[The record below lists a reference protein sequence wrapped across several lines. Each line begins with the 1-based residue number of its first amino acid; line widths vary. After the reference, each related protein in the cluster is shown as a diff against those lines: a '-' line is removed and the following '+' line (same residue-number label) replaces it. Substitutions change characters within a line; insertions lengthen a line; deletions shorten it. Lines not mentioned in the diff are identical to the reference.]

1 LLLAYSI
8 LISPTLYT
16 AIHKPTGI
24 SSAQVLRDVQL
35 QFDPSALFAPW
46 LTRERQRR
54 HDESARQQK
63 KRRGIKRQNPSIK
76 IGHGG
81 TLDPLA
87 TGVLIAG
94 IGRGTKELSNFL
106 SCTKSYETV
115 VLFGAA
121 TDTYDRVGKVVG
133 RKPYEHITEALVR
146 EKLDGFRGKIMQRP
160 PIYSALKVQGKK
172 LYEFAREGK
181 EVPVEIKER
190 PVEVVELE
198 MVEWMEGGTHE
209 HIWPEEEA
217 PKEEKEVIEKVLDI
231 EEETGSNT
239 VKAEDEPPTTL
250 MSGALANTRPQ
261 PKPPAARLRM
271 TVTSGFY
278 VRSLCHDL
286 GAAVSSLALMSSL
299 VRTRQGDFELG
310 KNVLEYADLQK
321 GEAVWGPKV
330 EEMLGNWARQH
341 DYARNEENWV
351 VQARKEEENVRSGRR
366 MRDRDDDDG
375 DEEEDR
381 GILGVPSRRE
391 AEAGEKRRRRNSSSV
406 EP

>member
-1 LLLAYSI
+1 
-8 LISPTLYT
+8 
-16 AIHKPTGI
+16 
-24 SSAQVLRDVQL
+24 
-35 QFDPSALFAPW
+35 
-46 LTRERQRR
+46 
-54 HDESARQQK
+54 
-63 KRRGIKRQNPSIK
+63 
-76 IGHGG
+76 
-81 TLDPLA
+81 
-87 TGVLIAG
+87 
-94 IGRGTKELSNFL
+94 
-106 SCTKSYETV
+106 
-115 VLFGAA
+115 
-121 TDTYDRVGKVVG
+121 VVG
-133 RKPYEHITEALVR
+133 RKPYEHVTEALVR
-146 EKLDGFRGKIMQRP
+146 EKLDSFRGKIMQRP

-172 LYEFAREGK
+172 LYEFAREGI

-198 MVEWMEGGTHE
+198 MVEWLEGGTHE

-217 PKEEKEVIEKVLDI
+217 PKEEKEAIEKVLDI
-231 EEETGSNT
+231 EESPIDKAEETKAEKGS
-239 VKAEDEPPTTL
+239 KPEDEPPTTL
-250 MSGALANTRPQ
+250 MSGALADTQPQ

-286 GAAVSSLALMSSL
+286 GAAVNSLALMSSL

-310 KNVLEYADLQK
+310 KNVLEYSDLTK
-321 GEAVWGPKV
+321 GEEVWGPKV

-351 VQARKEEENVRSGRR
+351 VQARKEEENIRSGRR

-375 DEEEDR
+375 EEEER
-381 GILGVPSRRE
+381 GILGVPPPRHE

>member
-1 LLLAYSI
+1 M
-8 LISPTLYT
+8 
-16 AIHKPTGI
+16 
-24 SSAQVLRDVQL
+24 
-35 QFDPSALFAPW
+35 
-46 LTRERQRR
+46 
-54 HDESARQQK
+54 
-63 KRRGIKRQNPSIK
+63 
-76 IGHGG
+76 
-81 TLDPLA
+81 
-87 TGVLIAG
+87 
-94 IGRGTKELSNFL
+94 

-133 RKPYEHITEALVR
+133 RKPYEHVTEALVR
-146 EKLDGFRGKIMQRP
+146 EKLEGFRGKIMQRP

-172 LYEFAREGK
+172 LYEFAREGI

-209 HIWPEEEA
+209 YTWPEEEA
-217 PKEEKEVIEKVLDI
+217 PKEEKEVIEKVLDL
-231 EEETGSNT
+231 EETPVHQTEEAKAETDS
-239 VKAEDEPPTTL
+239 KAEDEPPTTL
-250 MSGALANTRPQ
+250 MSGALANTKTSQ

-286 GAAVSSLALMSSL
+286 GAACNSLALMSSL

-310 KNVLEYADLQK
+310 KNVLEYSDIQK
-321 GEAVWGPKV
+321 GEEVWGPKV
-330 EEMLGNWARQH
+330 EEMLGNWAKQH

-351 VQARKEEENVRSGRR
+351 VQARKEEENIRSGRR

-375 DEEEDR
+375 AEEEER
-381 GILGVPSRRE
+381 GILGVPPRGK